1 MLTFNLNYKIK
12 KKSEIQYLLRNSN
25 RVSQDFFTIVF
36 KVNSLKND
44 RLGVLVSRKVGNAI
58 VRNKIKRI
66 FREIFRTEILRSPPY
81 YDILIQIRPGI
92 KIISKL
98 KYEICFREWIIKSKT
113 N

>member
-1 MLTFNLNYKIK
+1 MLIFSSKFKIK
-12 KKSEIQYLLRNSN
+12 KKSEIQLLLKTSKIFK
-25 RVSQDFFTIVF
+25 QDFFTLYF
-36 KVNSLKND
+36 KSNNLEND

-66 FREIFRTEILRSPPY
+66 FREIFRKEILRNPPY

-92 KIISKL
+92 KIINKL
-98 KYEICFREWIIKSKT
+98 KYEICFSEWVKRSKT